1 MESALWQACVTMDGQ
16 KMSNYQDDVGFDPEE
31 RQMKESFT
39 LLMVTLS
46 AMSVAGMVYLM
57 FV

>member
-1 MESALWQACVTMDGQ
+1 MDGQ

-39 LLMVTLS
+39 LLIVALS
-46 AMSVAGMVYLM
+46 FMSLAGIVYLM
-57 FV
+57 IV

>member
-1 MESALWQACVTMDGQ
+1 MDGQ

-31 RQMKESFT
+31 RQMKESFSLM
-39 LLMVTLS
+39 LLTLS
-46 AMSVAGMVYLM
+46 VMSVAGIVYLI